1 MGYVHMGSWHG
12 LLTHVAQASQALQR
26 QVVPMGYAH
35 MGSWHGLLTQVAQ
48 AGQALQR
55 QVVPMGYVQMGSW
68 HCLLKQ
74 AVAGEHHLVLAMAMV
89 HMGPQEGQALQRHL
103 LMG

>member
-1 MGYVHMGSWHG
+1 
-12 LLTHVAQASQALQR
+12 
-26 QVVPMGYAH
+26 
-35 MGSWHGLLTQVAQ
+35 
-48 AGQALQR
+48 
-55 QVVPMGYVQMGSW
+55 MGYVQMGSW

-89 HMGPQEGQALQRHL
+89 HMGPQEGQAFQRHL